1 MLCLQN
7 QVCDLIV
14 GNIQDIRDEEV
25 DFECVPPE
33 SASLGVNN
41 EQSSEPNVDLSSD
54 AVVMNACQDSDD
66 VGCGVGGRRDH

>member
-1 MLCLQN
+1 MTPL
-7 QVCDLIV
+7 VRVAITS
-14 GNIQDIRDEEV
+14 GV
-25 DFECVPPE
+25 DVRR
-33 SASLGVNN
+33 LGVNN